1 MSATDSSKLCQKT
14 ALVLK
19 ESCFMALLG
28 GIIIIQLADIIII
41 IMQTLP

>member
-19 ESCFMALLG
+19 ESCFVALLG
-28 GIIIIQLADIIII
+28 GTIILQFVDTIT
-41 IMQTLP
+41 MHTLP